1 MVVQIV
7 IDVPKKG
14 AMRRLEHISTPMIAI
29 PEQNARAI
37 R

>member
-14 AMRRLEHISTPMIAI
+14 AMRRLEHISTPMTAI
-29 PEQNARAI
+29 PEKKAMEMR
-37 R
+37 